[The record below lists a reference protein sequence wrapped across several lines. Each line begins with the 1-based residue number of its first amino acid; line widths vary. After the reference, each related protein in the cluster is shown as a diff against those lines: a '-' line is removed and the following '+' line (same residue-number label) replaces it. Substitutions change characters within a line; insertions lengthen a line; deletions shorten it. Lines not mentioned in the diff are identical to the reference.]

1 MTEKNIKSDTEDD
14 VDDEAEQNLK
24 TRLKAY
30 LFAAYATVAAA
41 ISQSAEEIAPQ
52 LRGLSLPQVSGRALK
67 SLVLAGL
74 LIGAAVA
81 MPAAPFASD
90 GPQTEPVEGETFEPV
105 DDGPSLNGV
114 SLNTL
119 PSTYL
124 GSGAEAPDPPKE
136 VRASAG
142 SQTMAVETAVVDGEP
157 AIVLDDDR
165 THSGRW
171 VSIETAWF
179 EGAIGE
185 VPDAAY
191 IEHEE
196 NGKYAA
202 PLQVRG
208 ESAAFYVREFST
220 NTVTFDGEVRLS
232 GAEAGDGTQYEYD
245 LNDTS
250 GVDDPSINLTGLS
263 NTQTVSDSGTGA
275 ASNPVSGNQPTEA
288 QISVDFDDN
297 TVNGG
302 TSSSNGGTGTWEFDT
317 FNLPDSDVITK

>member
-124 GSGAEAPDPPKE
+124 SSGAGSGRAP
-136 VRASAG
+136 
-142 SQTMAVETAVVDGEP
+142 
-157 AIVLDDDR
+157 
-165 THSGRW
+165 
-171 VSIETAWF
+171 
-179 EGAIGE
+179 
-185 VPDAAY
+185 
-191 IEHEE
+191 
-196 NGKYAA
+196 
-202 PLQVRG
+202 
-208 ESAAFYVREFST
+208 
-220 NTVTFDGEVRLS
+220 
-232 GAEAGDGTQYEYD
+232 
-245 LNDTS
+245 
-250 GVDDPSINLTGLS
+250 
-263 NTQTVSDSGTGA
+263 
-275 ASNPVSGNQPTEA
+275 
-288 QISVDFDDN
+288 
-297 TVNGG
+297 
-302 TSSSNGGTGTWEFDT
+302 
-317 FNLPDSDVITK
+317 